1 MGPHPDEV
9 TRGRSVTRRLAF
21 LLVAITLGPAGCSD
35 RGFTFAGYTV
45 GPMTDPEIKTVYVP
59 VFKMMAPAT
68 SPFRTLDQDVTRAVV
83 KELNTRPGMRVVS
96 RPDRADTE
104 LVGSIVRVDKLIF
117 NRNPQNMWRDGDVQ
131 ITVQVMWKDLRSGR
145 ILTNRGGVPPPGEV
159 QPFDPSLPVAP
170 CPPPQVAPVPVT
182 VTAAGRFV
190 PELGETTTT
199 GAQTAVDRVARQIVN
214 MMEAP
219 W

>member
-1 MGPHPDEV
+1 V
-9 TRGRSVTRRLAF
+9 ARRLTP
-21 LLVAITLGPAGCSD
+21 LLVAIALAPAGCSG

-45 GPMTDPEIKTVYVP
+45 GPTTDPEIKSVYVP
-59 VFKMMAPAT
+59 VFKMIAPAT
-68 SPFRTLDQDVTRAVV
+68 TPFRYLDQDITRAVV

-96 RPDRADTE
+96 NPDRADTE
-104 LVGSIVRVDKLIF
+104 LVGTIVRVDKLIF

-131 ITVQVMWKDLRSGR
+131 ITVQIMWKDLRSGR
-145 ILTNRGGVPPPGEV
+145 ILTNRGAPPPPGEIL
-159 QPFDPSLPVAP
+159 PFDPNLPV
-170 CPPPQVAPVPVT
+170 PPAVPVT
-182 VTAAGRFV
+182 VAPLPVSVTAAGRFV

-199 GAQTAVDRVARQIVN
+199 GAQTAVDRIARQIVN

>member
-1 MGPHPDEV
+1 
-9 TRGRSVTRRLAF
+9 VTRRLLIPF
-21 LLVAITLGPAGCSD
+21 VAIALAGAGCSG
-35 RGFTFAGYTV
+35 RGFTFAGYTF

-68 SPFRTLDQDVTRAVV
+68 TPFRTLDQEVTQAVV
-83 KELNTRPGMRVVS
+83 RELNSRPGMKVVS
-96 RPDRADTE
+96 SPDRADTE

-131 ITVQVMWKDLRSGR
+131 ITVQVMWKDLRSGK
-145 ILTNRGGVPPPGEV
+145 ILTNRGGAPPGEV
-159 QPFDPSLPVAP
+159 QPFDPNLPI
-170 CPPPQVAPVPVT
+170 PPKPPQQVAPVPVT
-182 VTAAGRFV
+182 ITAAGRFV
-190 PELGETTTT
+190 PELGETTTS
-199 GAQTAVDRVARQIVN
+199 GAQMAVDRIARQIVN